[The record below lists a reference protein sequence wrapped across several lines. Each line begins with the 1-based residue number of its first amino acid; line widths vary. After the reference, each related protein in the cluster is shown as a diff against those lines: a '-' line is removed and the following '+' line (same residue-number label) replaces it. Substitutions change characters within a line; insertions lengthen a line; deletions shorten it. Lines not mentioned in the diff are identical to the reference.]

1 MTQEERKDAVLLN
14 VQTESKKQGH
24 PGMVFKVAGER
35 ARELSEWSKKS
46 FESKKPFGQ
55 ASPRF

>member
-1 MTQEERKDAVLLN
+1 MNQEEQKDTVLRS
-14 VQTESKKQGH
+14 VQREPEEETH
-24 PGMVFKVAGER
+24 PGMVFKVAGEH
-35 ARELSEWSKKS
+35 ARKLSEWSKKS